1 MSLIPLT
8 EQRHHV
14 RYRLNDS
21 LFAAI
26 QGEYFDNPV
35 CVVDLNRNGVGFYS
49 VCEESELT
57 GRVIILDLVSERNR
71 TVLRSLSARVVFTSA
86 TGPHKNEQTDAPKR
100 YGLQFVNL
108 SSLKKRQL
116 DLITQQYAHAP

>member
-1 MSLIPLT
+1 MSLNRLT
-8 EQRHHV
+8 EQRHHI

-26 QGEYFDNPV
+26 QGEYFDNPA
-35 CVVDLNRNGVGFYS
+35 CVIDLNRNGVGFYS
-49 VCEESELT
+49 VCEKGELT
-57 GRVIILDLVSERNR
+57 GRVVVLDLISDKNR
-71 TVLRSLSARVVFTSA
+71 VVLRSLSARVVFTTA
-86 TGPHKNEQTDAPKR
+86 TGAYKNDPTDAPKR

-116 DLITQQYAHAP
+116 DLITKQYAQTP